1 MSSPR
6 RCIDSTCLEAAIPG
20 LSRCRRHMGSTGWAK
35 YVRDHP
41 KRSATYRDSTYRRN
55 RAIVLKRDPWCR
67 LRLPGCTGR
76 STTADHVISV
86 AKGGTND
93 LGNLRG
99 SCGNCNQLRGGAEGR
114 ATAKRRAAQRNH
126 RGMESR

>member
-1 MSSPR
+1 M
-6 RCIDSTCLEAAIPG
+6 
-20 LSRCRRHMGSTGWAK
+20 
-35 YVRDHP
+35 RDRP
-41 KRSATYRDSTYRRN
+41 KRSATYRDPTYLHN
-55 RAIVLKRDPWCR
+55 RAIVLAKNPLCR
-67 LRLPGCTGR
+67 LRLQGCTGK
-76 STTADHVISV
+76 STTADHVVPV